1 MISTITELISKIKEV
16 NNFTLTNDILNKY
29 NGYDWNEYVKINESN
44 YNREKVY
51 EDDLFEILIITWNIN
66 QKASIHDH
74 SENGCFLKILDGGEL
89 EEILYDNKCNELNT
103 KILKTNEIS
112 YMDNNI
118 GYHSI
123 INNSPK
129 IVVSIHIYSPPNHS
143 TKFL

>member
-1 MISTITELISKIKEV
+1 MISTIAELISKIKET
-16 NNFTLTNDILNKY
+16 NNFLITEDILNKY
-29 NGYDWNEYVKINESN
+29 DGDDWNEYVKINESN

-51 EDDLFEILIITWNIN
+51 EDDLFEILIITWNVS
-66 QKASIHDH
+66 QKANIHDH

-89 EEILYDNKCNELNT
+89 DEILYDNKLNELEK
-103 KILKTNEIS
+103 KILKKNEIS

-143 TKFL
+143 TKFY